1 MKLKILFLFLAL
13 SACAEQTRPQ
23 VYVYEIDDPNSL
35 FSIKSLGILGPNEL
49 EFRNVVVGQEI
60 VQNSAIVMP
69 LLGEGGRLVMA
80 FHRADLEKAFVQGF
94 FFDRDSSELESH
106 PFASVGIETL
116 LTKEQL
122 IITVHEGVIM
132 HFRGDM
138 KSSRSY
144 RTFVNDEVF
153 GRVMEVQGIVKYSDD
168 QVIIRDKLKD
178 VFTFA
183 VYTGAYLRQ
192 IEGFTFKTLE
202 DGTII
207 GVPPPGLELP
217 HKKYPPRVSVE

>member
-23 VYVYEIDDPNSL
+23 FYEIDDPNIE
-35 FSIKSLGILGPNEL
+35 FNIKSLGILGPNEL
-49 EFRNVVVGQEI
+49 KFRNVVVGQKI

-69 LLGEGGRLVMA
+69 HLGEEGRLVMA

-94 FFDRDSSELESH
+94 FFDGDSSELESH
-106 PFASVGIETL
+106 PFASPGIETL

-153 GRVMEVQGIVKYSDD
+153 GRVLEVHGIVKYSDD
-168 QVIIRDKLKD
+168 RVVIRDKLKD
-178 VFTFA
+178 IFTFA
-183 VYTGAYLRQ
+183 VYTEDYLRK
-192 IEGFTFKTLE
+192 IEGYTFKTLE

-217 HKKYPPRVSVE
+217 PKKYPPRVSVK

>member
-1 MKLKILFLFLAL
+1 MKLKILFLLLAL

-23 VYVYEIDDPNSL
+23 LYEIDDPNML
-35 FSIKSLGILGPNEL
+35 FSIKSFGILGPNEL
-49 EFRNVVVGQEI
+49 EFRNVVVGQEV
-60 VQNSAIVMP
+60 VQNGAIVMP
-69 LLGEGGRLVMA
+69 LLGEEGRLVMA
-80 FHRADLEKAFVQGF
+80 FDRADLEKAFVQGF
-94 FFDRDSSELESH
+94 FFDWDSSELESH
-106 PFASVGIETL
+106 PFASPGIETL

-144 RTFVNDEVF
+144 RTFVNDEVI

-178 VFTFA
+178 IFTFA
-183 VYTGAYLRQ
+183 VHTEDYLRQ
-192 IEGFTFKTLE
+192 IEGYTFKTLE

-217 HKKYPPRVSVE
+217 PKKYPPRVSVD